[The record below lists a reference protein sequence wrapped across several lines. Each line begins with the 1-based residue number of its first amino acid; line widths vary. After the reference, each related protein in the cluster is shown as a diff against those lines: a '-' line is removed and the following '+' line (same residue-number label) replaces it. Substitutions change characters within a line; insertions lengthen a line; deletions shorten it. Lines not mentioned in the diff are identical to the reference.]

1 MTNEEKLVLI
11 KQLIEHKRN
20 IDVFI
25 EQFTE
30 LFGTFPGN
38 GYSLYQV
45 FNKLFNDYIH
55 LVAAEIGETKE
66 GIEWFVWDNDCGEK
80 ALQAGLNGDEMVVI
94 DSAESYLELI
104 NKQ

>member
-20 IDVFI
+20 IDVFMD
-25 EQFTE
+25 QFTE

-38 GYSLYQV
+38 GECSYLV

-55 LVAAEIGETKE
+55 FVAAKIGETKE
-66 GIEWFVWDNDCGEK
+66 GIEWFIWDNDCGEK
-80 ALQAGLNGDEMVVI
+80 AMQAGLSSDEMVVI
-94 DSAESYLELI
+94 DSAESYLEFI